1 MALVGVPF
9 LESLSH
15 SFYRCPDLETR
26 WPILKPAK
34 WLLPKKCPELGTL
47 PYKLLSVFITTVDR
61 SYNK

>member
-34 WLLPKKCPELGTL
+34 CPELGIL
-47 PYKLLSVFITTVDR
+47 PYLVVILISHHFLIIC
-61 SYNK
+61 SHLQQS